1 MFLVDT
7 SVWIDYFRPNTAPY
21 LKDRIRGLLESG
33 TVLTCGI
40 IMVELLRGARKESEY
55 RRLESALFA
64 LPRIPLDQA
73 VLKRA
78 SEWGFRLD
86 RKGLILPTTDLL
98 IAASS
103 YPGHTLLHR
112 DKDFSQIAEQLPLKQ
127 ESLD

>member
-7 SVWIDYFRPNTAPY
+7 SVWIDYFRPKTAPR
-21 LKDRIRGLLESG
+21 LKDRVRGLLESG
-33 TVLTCGI
+33 AVLTSRVI
-40 IMVELLRGARKESEY
+40 IVELLRDARKESEY

-64 LPRIPLDQA
+64 LPRIPLDQDI
-73 VLKRA
+73 LKRA

-86 RKGLILPTTDLL
+86 RKGLVLPTTDLL
-98 IAASS
+98 ITASA

-112 DKDFSQIAEQLPLKQ
+112 DKDFTRIAEQFPLKQ

>member
-7 SVWIDYFRPNTAPY
+7 SVWIDYFRPKTAPR
-21 LKDRIRGLLESG
+21 LKDRVRALLESG
-33 TVLTCGI
+33 TVLTSGVI
-40 IMVELLRGARKESEY
+40 IVELLRGARKESEY

-64 LPRIPLDQA
+64 LPRIPLGRD

-86 RKGLILPTTDLL
+86 RKGLVLPTTDLL
-98 IAASS
+98 IAASA

-112 DKDFSQIAEQLPLKQ
+112 DKDFLRIAEQFPLKQ